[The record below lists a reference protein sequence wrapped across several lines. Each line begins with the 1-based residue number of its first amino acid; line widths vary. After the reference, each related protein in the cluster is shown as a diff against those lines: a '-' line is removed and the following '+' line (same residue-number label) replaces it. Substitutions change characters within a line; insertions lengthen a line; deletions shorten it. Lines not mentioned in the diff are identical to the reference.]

1 MTILKLR
8 FFSGKKLWAES
19 TAKTNDRGLTL
30 ISEDFNYAMYAKR
43 GFEIDRR
50 VPIDR
55 LRGPKLIRGVAD
67 PNIVISAATADNID
81 SVVEYDGK
89 VTSLQRS
96 DYVTKWLLSDVT
108 TSLVATRNGVVV
120 GYGVVC
126 LNKDN
131 LYRLGPLFAD
141 SVAIAQTLTLNMLE
155 TLPGNPSFTMDADP
169 NDPKIDYLI
178 ANRAEITQALK
189 TSFIFTNSDIAFD
202 KQKIFC
208 YS

>member
-1 MTILKLR
+1 M
-8 FFSGKKLWAES
+8 LWAHS
-19 TAKTNDRGLTL
+19 IAKTNDRGITFAAGDHNSDLH
-30 ISEDFNYAMYAKR
+30 AKM
-43 GFEIDRR
+43 GLKIDQKIR
-50 VPIDR
+50 IDR
-55 LRGPKLIRGVAD
+55 LQGAKLIRGVAD
-67 PNIVISAATADNID
+67 PNIVIYAATADNID

-141 SVAIAQTLTLNMLE
+141 SVVIAQTLTLNMLE
-155 TLPGNPSFTMDADP
+155 TLPGNPLFTMDADP
-169 NDPKIDYLI
+169 NDSKIDYLI
-178 ANRAEITQALK
+178 ANRAEITPVLK
-189 TSFIFTNSDIAFD
+189 TSFNFPNSDNALD
-202 KQKIFC
+202 RQKIFC
-208 YS
+208 YSEMALCTT